1 MFEEFKIILKIE
13 GKIKGKHMKK
23 SVAITA
29 VLALHIGVISMLLV
43 QAGCSSEPE
52 APAAKAQTT
61 VEEVTTIAPAEQKE
75 AEVSVREAEL
85 APEGSPALRVAPTRP
100 AWNMGKTE
108 DAGEVLV
115 KEEPAVPSEEKA
127 PEKPSVEKSEP
138 KPAPATENIYVV
150 RKGDNL
156 STIAKKHRVRLS
168 ELMEINSLNRSSVIK
183 VGQEIKIPASGEV
196 SSMPEQK
203 PAEHEN
209 AQVSSEAETY
219 VVKSGDS
226 LSRIAK
232 RHSTT
237 VRQLMS
243 INNLKNHNI
252 KIGQKLIVPKA
263 SAKKQ
268 ASSAQQSQNSAAANG
283 EITYEI
289 KSGDTLGVIARK
301 HGTSVSA
308 ICKRNGISDPRKI
321 RAGQKIIIA
330 STAAAPKNA
339 APAKAS
345 VTIEKPAA
353 AQAAQSSAQ
362 PAQPAQQTQA
372 QSPANE
378 IIVTS
383 DAQGASSSSATSPAQ
398 PSARTAQP
406 SQTSQPATQEEAAPV
421 VESETI
427 PVIEI

>member
-100 AWNMGKTE
+100 AWNMQKTE

-127 PEKPSVEKSEP
+127 PEKPSVEKPEP

-263 SAKKQ
+263 SAKKK

-330 STAAAPKNA
+330 STAAPKNA

-345 VTIEKPAA
+345 ITIEKPAA

-398 PSARTAQP
+398 PSAQTAQP

>member
-1 MFEEFKIILKIE
+1 
-13 GKIKGKHMKK
+13 MKK

-127 PEKPSVEKSEP
+127 PEKPSVEKPEP

-263 SAKKQ
+263 SAK
-268 ASSAQQSQNSAAANG
+268 SRR
-283 EITYEI
+283 
-289 KSGDTLGVIARK
+289 V
-301 HGTSVSA
+301 
-308 ICKRNGISDPRKI
+308 
-321 RAGQKIIIA
+321 
-330 STAAAPKNA
+330 
-339 APAKAS
+339 
-345 VTIEKPAA
+345 
-353 AQAAQSSAQ
+353 
-362 PAQPAQQTQA
+362 
-372 QSPANE
+372 
-378 IIVTS
+378 
-383 DAQGASSSSATSPAQ
+383 Q
-398 PSARTAQP
+398 PSSLKIALRQTAKLH
-406 SQTSQPATQEEAAPV
+406 TK
-421 VESETI
+421 
-427 PVIEI
+427 

>member
-1 MFEEFKIILKIE
+1 ME
-13 GKIKGKHMKK
+13 
-23 SVAITA
+23 
-29 VLALHIGVISMLLV
+29 
-43 QAGCSSEPE
+43 
-52 APAAKAQTT
+52 
-61 VEEVTTIAPAEQKE
+61 
-75 AEVSVREAEL
+75 
-85 APEGSPALRVAPTRP
+85 
-100 AWNMGKTE
+100 KTE

-115 KEEPAVPSEEKA
+115 KEEPATPAEKKS

-252 KIGQKLIVPKA
+252 RIGQKLIVPKA

-268 ASSAQQSQNSAAANG
+268 ATSTQQSQNSAAVNG

-301 HGTSVSA
+301 YGTSVSE

-330 STAAAPKNA
+330 STAAPKNA

-345 VTIEKPAA
+345 ATIEKPAT
-353 AQAAQSSAQ
+353 AQAAQPSAQ
-362 PAQPAQQTQA
+362 PAQP
-372 QSPANE
+372 
-378 IIVTS
+378 
-383 DAQGASSSSATSPAQ
+383 
-398 PSARTAQP
+398 
-406 SQTSQPATQEEAAPV
+406 SQTTQPVPQDEAAPA

>member
-1 MFEEFKIILKIE
+1 M
-13 GKIKGKHMKK
+13 
-23 SVAITA
+23 
-29 VLALHIGVISMLLV
+29 
-43 QAGCSSEPE
+43 
-52 APAAKAQTT
+52 
-61 VEEVTTIAPAEQKE
+61 
-75 AEVSVREAEL
+75 SVREAEL

-100 AWNMGKTE
+100 AWNMEKTE

-115 KEEPAVPSEEKA
+115 KEEPATPAEKKS

-252 KIGQKLIVPKA
+252 RIGQKLIVPKA

-268 ASSAQQSQNSAAANG
+268 ATSTQQSQNSAAVNG

-301 HGTSVSA
+301 YGTSVSA

-330 STAAAPKNA
+330 STAAPKNA
-339 APAKAS
+339 APSKAS
-345 VTIEKPAA
+345 ATIEKPAT
-353 AQAAQSSAQ
+353 AQAAQPSAQ
-362 PAQPAQQTQA
+362 PAQPSQTTQPAPQTPA
-372 QSPANE
+372 QSSANE
-378 IIVTS
+378 IVVTS
-383 DAQGASSSSATSPAQ
+383 DSQGSSSNAAAAPAQ
-398 PSARTAQP
+398 PSAQP
-406 SQTSQPATQEEAAPV
+406 SQATQPAPQDEAAPA

>member
-127 PEKPSVEKSEP
+127 SEKPSVEKPEP

-330 STAAAPKNA
+330 STAAPKNA

-345 VTIEKPAA
+345 ITIEKPAA
-353 AQAAQSSAQ
+353 AQASQPSAQS
-362 PAQPAQQTQA
+362 AQPAQQTKA

-383 DAQGASSSSATSPAQ
+383 DAQGASSSSATTPAQ
-398 PSARTAQP
+398 PSQS
-406 SQTSQPATQEEAAPV
+406 SQTSQPAPQEEAAPV

>member
-1 MFEEFKIILKIE
+1 
-13 GKIKGKHMKK
+13 MKK

-127 PEKPSVEKSEP
+127 PEKPEP

-345 VTIEKPAA
+345 ITIEKPAA

-383 DAQGASSSSATSPAQ
+383 DAQGASSSSATTPAQ
-398 PSARTAQP
+398 PSQS
-406 SQTSQPATQEEAAPV
+406 SQTSQPAPQEEAAPV

>member
-1 MFEEFKIILKIE
+1 
-13 GKIKGKHMKK
+13 MKK

-52 APAAKAQTT
+52 APAAKAKTAT
-61 VEEVTTIAPAEQKE
+61 EEVTTIAPAEQKE
-75 AEVSVREAEL
+75 ADASVRDAEL
-85 APEGSPALRVAPTRP
+85 PPEGSPALRVAPTRP
-100 AWNMGKTE
+100 AWNMEKADG
-108 DAGEVLV
+108 AGETLV
-115 KEEPAVPSEEKA
+115 PETPEEPAKVAQA
-127 PEKPSVEKSEP
+127 PA
-138 KPAPATENIYVV
+138 KPAAETENIYVV
-150 RKGDNL
+150 RRGDNL
-156 STIAKKHRVRLS
+156 SSIAQKHRVTLS
-168 ELMEINSLNRSSVIK
+168 ELMAVNGLSRSSVIQI
-183 VGQEIKIPASGEV
+183 GQEIKIPASGEV

-252 KIGQKLIVPKA
+252 RIGQKLIVPKA

-268 ASSAQQSQNSAAANG
+268 ATSTQQSQNSAAVNG

-301 HGTSVSA
+301 YGTSVSA

-330 STAAAPKNA
+330 STAAPKNA
-339 APAKAS
+339 ATAKAS
-345 VTIEKPAA
+345 ATIEKPAT
-353 AQAAQSSAQ
+353 AQAAQPSAQ
-362 PAQPAQQTQA
+362 PAQPSQTTQPAPQTPA
-372 QSPANE
+372 QSSANE
-378 IIVTS
+378 IVVTS
-383 DAQGASSSSATSPAQ
+383 DSQGSSSNAAAAPAQ
-398 PSARTAQP
+398 PSQAT
-406 SQTSQPATQEEAAPV
+406 QPAPQDEAAPA

>member
-115 KEEPAVPSEEKA
+115 KEGPAVPSEGKA

-330 STAAAPKNA
+330 STAAPKNA

-345 VTIEKPAA
+345 ITIEKPAA

-383 DAQGASSSSATSPAQ
+383 DAQGASSSSATTPAQ
-398 PSARTAQP
+398 PSQS
-406 SQTSQPATQEEAAPV
+406 SQTSQPAPQEEAAPV